1 MRTSKSQR
9 GFSLLELLVASSIG
23 LIVLLAMT
31 SLFKTGMDTT
41 FTVTQR
47 AETQQNMRAAIE
59 LITKDLSLAGA
70 GLPSGG
76 VQLVTGGTV
85 SKFGCNQT
93 GTCYIP
99 GGTFPNSG
107 AGGPNYMYGI
117 IPGFNVGVEAGKVI
131 AKHPVR
137 SIAASPRSPATTTFP
152 SLISPSR
159 FRRQPAVPLP

>member
-1 MRTSKSQR
+1 MRTSKSQL

-76 VQLVTGGTV
+76 DGRNRLQVRLQPDRHLL
-85 SKFGCNQT
+85 
-93 GTCYIP
+93 
-99 GGTFPNSG
+99 
-107 AGGPNYMYGI
+107 
-117 IPGFNVGVEAGKVI
+117 
-131 AKHPVR
+131 HPWRNLSQQR
-137 SIAASPRSPATTTFP
+137 SRWA
-152 SLISPSR
+152 
-159 FRRQPAVPLP
+159 